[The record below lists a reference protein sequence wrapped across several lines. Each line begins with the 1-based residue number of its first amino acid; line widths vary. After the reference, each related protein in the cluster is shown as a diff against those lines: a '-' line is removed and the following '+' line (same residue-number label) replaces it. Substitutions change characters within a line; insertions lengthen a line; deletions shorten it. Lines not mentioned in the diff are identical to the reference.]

1 METRMLVK
9 RILMIVGVEIFNIA
23 LTLGAVKWNL
33 FNLPNNA
40 RMMHQILMIGTS
52 FAVTMVVFVLLTIA
66 ISSILVE
73 SYRSKKRKFQ

>member
-40 RMMHQILMIGTS
+40 RMMHQILMIGAS
-52 FAVTMVVFVLLTIA
+52 FAVTMVVFVLLAIA